1 MAVQIFTKDQPGR
14 HSVAES
20 SRVHG
25 CLSRLVLARSLVAIL
40 LLAIASV
47 PPPHPASAQNGSP
60 ESTLYLSALLK
71 ASSPTKIPPTPTP
84 GPTPLDLRIA
94 IVGDSTQDEYQ
105 APENARPA
113 WNWVEVL
120 AHTRG
125 LQLGNW
131 GAWGGSRRT
140 GYEFDWA
147 RSGATSGDALAAQVP
162 GVVAQLRNGEVTH
175 VLMQIGIN
183 DFNTNNLSLQIYAGV
198 SIGRGPL
205 DDIADNIISAAR
217 QINAVAPGRLIVA
230 STQDYLYLDLV
241 PEPGRSAM
249 PDLAGQKRVAEAFAY
264 VNERARVA
272 LQADGIAWWD
282 FNAALKAEI
291 DSRRQGDFI
300 LIDGLTVD
308 IRRRG
313 GGPTNGF
320 VDDAYMHPGT
330 AISGLFAKVHIDRM
344 NAQWTL
350 GLAPLTDAEIRA
362 AAIEGP

>member
-1 MAVQIFTKDQPGR
+1 MAVHGSIEVQQRRSIVRLSQTGGWWTR
-14 HSVAES
+14 S
-20 SRVHG
+20 SLMRI
-25 CLSRLVLARSLVAIL
+25 VLASMLIAIVGVAPL
-40 LLAIASV
+40 QAA
-47 PPPHPASAQNGSP
+47 AQSGS
-60 ESTLYLSALLK
+60 SGNTLYLSALLK
-71 ASSPTKIPPTPTP
+71 AAGSTVVSPTPTP
-84 GPTPLDLRIA
+84 LPGPTPQALRIA

-120 AHTRG
+120 AHERH
-125 LQLGNW
+125 LQLGDW

-147 RSGATSGDALAAQVP
+147 RSGATSGDALSAQVP
-162 GVVAQLRNGEVTH
+162 GVVAQLRSGEVTH

-183 DFNTNNLSLQIYAGV
+183 DFNANNLSLQIYAGV
-198 SIGRGPL
+198 PIGRGPL
-205 DDIADNIISAAR
+205 DTIADNIISAAR

-230 STQDYLYLDLV
+230 SIQDYLYLDLV

-249 PDLAGQKRVAEAFAY
+249 PDPTGQKRVADAFAY
-264 VNERARVA
+264 VNERVRVA

-300 LIDGLTVD
+300 LIDGLSVD
-308 IRRRG
+308 IRHRG

-330 AISGLFAKVHIDRM
+330 AISALFARVHIDRM
-344 NAQWTL
+344 NAQWAL

-362 AAIEGP
+362 AVIEGP